1 MGVEYN
7 STNLKYG
14 IHIVTLFYKY
24 SMENL
29 SKKNDFTVGNLTT
42 TALSHVNKDIIT
54 DKTFYGYYGG
64 NGTLSVMSSS

>member
-1 MGVEYN
+1 
-7 STNLKYG
+7 
-14 IHIVTLFYKY
+14 
-24 SMENL
+24 MENL